1 VAGAAADNV
10 SSTVLTY
17 GLTPQA
23 DDLTARTLRAR
34 TGAETHLTLRD
45 LRHAEW
51 RLSPGTEVF
60 VCENPRII
68 EADADA
74 GAAYPLV
81 CTSGNPTTTVL
92 TLLDVLAGA
101 GARIA
106 YRGDFDWPGIAMA
119 NRLITRYGARPW
131 RMGATDYEEHTTA
144 ARGRGTPLQPLAG
157 TPVEAI
163 WDPELTPA
171 MQALGVAVQEESA
184 LELILTDLL
193 AGDDAAP

>member
-23 DDLTARTLRAR
+23 DDLTARTLHAR
-34 TGAETHLTLRD
+34 TSAETHLTLRD

-51 RLSPGTEVF
+51 RLPPGTEVF

-68 EADADA
+68 EAAADA